1 MKHSEFVKMVQDIVK
16 EAHELCDKHTTEKT
30 APVNYACI
38 FAQSEEEYDTLLAC
52 AQELGTI
59 VQEKASGLVFQIRPL
74 DTVAGKLEV
83 LKIRKPD
90 AKRPEQGDADFTV
103 SDYVEFKKAYLGKP
117 GFDII
122 VRADMEMM
130 ELADPAFNVLAYFSH
145 PPLFEVLGLTHK

>member
-103 SDYVEFKKAYLGKP
+103 LGYEEFKQKVLGRKEFTLIP
-117 GFDII
+117 REGFEMIELMDPKFD
-122 VRADMEMM
+122 VR
-130 ELADPAFNVLAYFSH
+130 VYFSN
-145 PPLFEVLGLTHK
+145 PPVGVVLGI